1 MGRLIKLLTRLWK
14 LVTPKKVIGGSILL
28 AVITVLGLAIYLQD
42 KNIAILNP
50 QGIIADKQLSLLI
63 FTTILGLVVVV
74 PVFAMLFGFAW
85 KYREGNKKAKYTPD
99 EDGNRLF
106 EALWWGIPIIIIIIL
121 SIVTW
126 FSTHD
131 LDPYKPLKSNQKP
144 ITIQVVALQWR
155 WLFIYP
161 DQKIATINEVR
172 FPENTPINFEITAD
186 APMSAFWIPSLGS
199 QTYAMNG
206 MASQLKLQAN
216 GVGEYQGTN
225 TNINGEGYSK
235 MTFKAISL
243 TRADFDKWVD
253 ELMVNESGLHLWEYE
268 ELAVATEDTKVHY
281 FSLHDD
287 ELFGKI
293 MMKYMDGGGEYSHDM
308 MEAME
313 RQHTH

>member
-1 MGRLIKLLTRLWK
+1 MTLKR
-14 LVTPKKVIGGSILL
+14 VIGTSILL
-28 AVITVLGLAIYLQD
+28 AAITILGVALYLQD
-42 KNIAILNP
+42 KNIAVLNP
-50 QGIIADKQLSLLI
+50 QGIIADKQLSLFV
-63 FTTILGLVVVV
+63 FTTILGLLVVI

-99 EDGNRLF
+99 EEGNKLF
-106 EALWWGIPIIIIIIL
+106 EALWWGIPIIIIIVL

-131 LDPYKPLKSNQKP
+131 LDPYKELKSSQKP

-225 TNINGEGYSK
+225 TNINGEGYSD

-243 TRADFDKWVD
+243 TRADFDAWFD
-253 ELMVNESGLHLWEYE
+253 EIMIGSEGLHVSEYT
-268 ELAVATEDTKVHY
+268 ELAKQSRDTRVHY

-287 ELFGKI
+287 DLFYKI
-293 MMKYMDGGGEYSHDM
+293 MAKYMDHGMSKVDEHNHDM
-308 MEAME
+308 INETTE
-313 RQHTH
+313 HSH